1 MFDYSAVAELFRQ
14 RSRRRPTQIAYRRFA
29 NAADAI
35 QFAIEVLPPA
45 LLHGTFI
52 EVNDQRLGARQ
63 TRQLYDD
70 DGFPLARKRGTV

>member
-45 LLHGTFI
+45 LLQGTFI

-63 TRQLYDD
+63 IRQLYDD